1 MKKTPVIV
9 LLLIVAVFAACSK
22 KASPAKTPKE
32 APVTFVK
39 DIQPLVYAKCANCH
53 IASKGGNKGD
63 FEKYES
69 AKRYAAEMLDRVM
82 IAKGQRGFMPRNGE
96 KLPDTEI
103 ALIKK
108 WIDQGLLEK

>member
-1 MKKTPVIV
+1 MLMI
-9 LLLIVAVFAACSK
+9 IAVFAACSK
-22 KASPAKTPKE
+22 KASPAKTPKVV
-32 APVTFVK
+32 PTTFTV
-39 DIQPLVYAKCANCH
+39 DILPLVQSKCAPCH
-53 IASKGGNKGD
+53 LPSKGGNKGD

-82 IAKGQRGFMPRNGE
+82 IAPGQRGFMPKNHE
-96 KLPDTEI
+96 KLADAEI